1 MKRGIK
7 PLNWKAVKEMNER
20 LLHIKDIVE
29 EYGLSRYEIQTM
41 LNQVPKINIG
51 RGKQVPRWVVKQSD
65 IKAYLEK
72 RKSERFGMD
81 KLGRIL
87 RRH

>member
-7 PLNWKAVKEMNER
+7 PPNWKAVKEMNER

-41 LNQVPKINIG
+41 LNQVPK
-51 RGKQVPRWVVKQSD
+51 
-65 IKAYLEK
+65 